1 MMNITTI
8 VFHMGCRHTRAVKAT
23 QDVQGAEEESKE
35 MFQKCEAIGQER
47 DYASVSARVLKTLKN
62 R

>member
-1 MMNITTI
+1 M
-8 VFHMGCRHTRAVKAT
+8 KAT

-35 MFQKCEAIGQER
+35 MFRKCEAIGQER